1 MSRVIWKGSISFG
14 LVNVPV
20 SLYSGEQR
28 DEIHFHQLDK
38 RSLSPIGYQRVNKD
52 TGEEV
57 PRDEI
62 VKGYEHEKGDFVL
75 VSDDELQQA
84 NPEATQTVE
93 ITDFVEGDSIP
104 LMYFDKPYY
113 LEPQKRAEKGY
124 MLLRETLRRT
134 GKVGIARVVLRTRQY
149 LAALVPVG
157 NALVLEMLRYDYEL
171 RKPQEFNLPAED
183 LETYGVSDRE
193 VEMAERLV
201 EGMAGEWQPE
211 KYRDEFR
218 EDVLHL
224 IDEKVRS
231 GKTHEIGVG
240 PPRPERR
247 RAEVVDLMALL
258 KQSVEKTEKERGK
271 KAAPKRPRKRA

>member
-38 RSLSPIGYQRVNKD
+38 RNLSPVGYQRVNKN

-57 PRDEI
+57 PWEEI
-62 VKGYEHEKGDFVL
+62 VKGYEYEKGEYVL
-75 VSDDELQQA
+75 VSDDELKQA

-93 ITDFVEGDSIP
+93 IIDFVEAGAIP
-104 LMYFDKPYY
+104 LMYYDKPYF

-124 MLLRETLRRT
+124 VLLRETLRRT
-134 GKVGIARVVLRTRQY
+134 NKIGVARVVLRTRQY
-149 LAALVPVG
+149 LAALVPVE

-171 RKPQEFNLPAED
+171 RKAEEFNLPAD
-183 LETYGVSDRE
+183 SLEAYGVSDRE
-193 VEMAERLV
+193 IEMAERLV
-201 EGMAGEWQPE
+201 EGMVTDWQPE

-224 IDEKVRS
+224 IDEKVRA
-231 GKTHEIGVG
+231 GRTHELGVG
-240 PPRPERR
+240 FPQPERR

-258 KQSVEKTEKERGK
+258 KQSVEETEKARGK
-271 KAAPKRPRKRA
+271 KAAPKGGRKRA

>member
-38 RSLSPIGYQRVNKD
+38 RNLSPIGYRRVNKNS
-52 TGEEV
+52 GEEV

-62 VKGYEHEKGDFVL
+62 VKGYEYEKGDYVL
-75 VSDDELQQA
+75 VSDDELQQV
-84 NPEATQTVE
+84 NPEATQMVE
-93 ITDFVEGDSIP
+93 IIDFVEADGIP

-124 MLLRETLRRT
+124 LLLRETLRRT

-149 LAALVPVG
+149 LAALVPVD

-171 RKPQEFNLPAED
+171 RKPQEFNLPGEG
-183 LETYGVSDRE
+183 LEAYGISDRE
-193 VEMAERLV
+193 IEMAERLV
-201 EGMAGEWQPE
+201 EGMASEWQPE

-224 IDEKVRS
+224 IDEKVRA
-231 GKTHEIGVG
+231 GKTHEIGAV
-240 PPRPERR
+240 PPKPARP

-258 KQSVEKTEKERGK
+258 KQSVEETEKSRGK
-271 KAAPKRPRKRA
+271 KTAPKKSRKRA

>member
-38 RSLSPIGYQRVNKD
+38 RNLSPIGYQRVNKN
-52 TGEEV
+52 TGQEV
-57 PRDEI
+57 PWDEI
-62 VKGYEHEKGDFVL
+62 VKGYEYEKGDYVL
-75 VSDDELQQA
+75 VSDDELKQA

-93 ITDFVEGDSIP
+93 IIDFVQGEAIP

-124 MLLRETLRRT
+124 VLLRETLRRT

-149 LAALVPVG
+149 LAALVPVE

-171 RKPQEFNLPAED
+171 RKPREFNLPAED
-183 LETYGVSDRE
+183 LEAYGMSDRE
-193 VEMAERLV
+193 IDMAERLV
-201 EGMAGEWQPE
+201 EGMASEWQPE
-211 KYRDEFR
+211 KYHDEFR

-224 IDEKVRS
+224 IDEKVRT
-231 GKTHEIGVG
+231 GKTHEIGVA
-240 PPRPERR
+240 PPQPARR

-258 KQSVEKTEKERGK
+258 KQSVEETEKSRGK
-271 KAAPKRPRKRA
+271 KTAPKRPRKRA

>member
-38 RSLSPIGYQRVNKD
+38 RNLSPIGYRRVNKN

-62 VKGYEHEKGDFVL
+62 VKGYEYEKGDYVL
-75 VSDDELQQA
+75 VSDDELKQA

-93 ITDFVEGDSIP
+93 IIDFVDGDGIP

-124 MLLRETLRRT
+124 ILLRETLRRT

-149 LAALVPVG
+149 LAALVPVE

-171 RKPQEFNLPAED
+171 RKPDEFNLPAED
-183 LETYGVSDRE
+183 MEAYGISDRE
-193 VEMAERLV
+193 IKMAERLV
-201 EGMAGEWQPE
+201 GGMASEWQPE
-211 KYRDEFR
+211 KYHDDFR
-218 EDVLHL
+218 EDVLRL
-224 IDEKVRS
+224 IDEKVRT

-240 PPRPERR
+240 PPPPERR
-247 RAEVVDLMALL
+247 RAEVVDLMSLL
-258 KQSVEKTEKERGK
+258 KKSVEETEKERGK
-271 KAAPKRPRKRA
+271 KTAPKRPRKRA